1 MKTIIFS
8 DPRLFSRTIPD
19 ISDKHK
25 PLIITN
31 HFTLNQST
39 GKCSDLT
46 LILFLSIS
54 QPSSLLE
61 ILQIKSILKPVGF
74 FFFTFSYSLVH
85 SFAYLINICSI
96 KDFVSNL
103 KNRTY
108 KSLPQCVHPQF

>member
-31 HFTLNQST
+31 HFTLSQST
-39 GKCSDLT
+39 GKCSALT
-46 LILFLSIS
+46 LSSYFLSIS

-61 ILQIKSILKPVGF
+61 IPQIKSILKSVGF
-74 FFFTFSYSLVH
+74 FIFSYSLIH
-85 SFAYLINICSI
+85 SFAYLINICSM
-96 KDFVSNL
+96 KDFVSKL

-108 KSLPQCVHPQF
+108 KSLPQCVHPQI